1 MILGAVT
8 QQPAE
13 RLDYDIDYAEQ
24 DFLTTGETISS
35 AVATVDPVGLTVAL
49 VNVSPRIKLWI
60 EGGTAGTTY
69 KVTTTATTSGGRIKQ
84 DELKVRIK
92 DY

>member
-1 MILGAVT
+1 MILSTVT

-35 AVATVDPVGLTVAL
+35 ATAAVAPVGLSVAL
-49 VNVSPRIKLWI
+49 INLSTRVKLWI
-60 EGGTAGTTY
+60 DGGAAGTTY
-69 KVTTTATTSGGRIKQ
+69 KVTVTVTTSDGRIKQ
-84 DELKVRIK
+84 AELKVRIK
-92 DY
+92 DF

>member
-1 MILGAVT
+1 MILGTVT

-24 DFLTTGETISS
+24 DFLTAGETISS
-35 AVATVDPVGLTVAL
+35 ATAAVTPAGLSVAL
-49 VNVSPRIKLWI
+49 VNVSTRVKLWV
-60 EGGTAGTTY
+60 EGGSAGTTY
-69 KVTTTATTSGGRIKQ
+69 KVTVTATTSDGRIKQ

-92 DY
+92 DF

>member
-1 MILGAVT
+1 MILGTVT

-13 RLDYDIDYAEQ
+13 RLDYDIDYVEQ
-24 DFLTTGETISS
+24 AFLTSGETISS
-35 AVATVDPVGLTVAL
+35 AVTVVDVVGLTVATMNL
-49 VNVSPRIKLWI
+49 STKVKLWI

-69 KVTTTATTSGGRIKQ
+69 KVTVTATTSDGRIKQ